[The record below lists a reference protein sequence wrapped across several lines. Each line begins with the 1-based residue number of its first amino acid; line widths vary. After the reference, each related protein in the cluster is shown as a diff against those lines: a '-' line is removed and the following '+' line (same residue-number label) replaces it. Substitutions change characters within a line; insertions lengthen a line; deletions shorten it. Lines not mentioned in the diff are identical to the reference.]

1 MTRTRHHD
9 AVIVGGGISGT
20 ALLFLLARYTDLE
33 RIALV
38 EKHATLASV
47 NSHGRNNSQTL
58 HMGDIETNYTLDKAR
73 KVQAA
78 ARLVTRYVHRF
89 APDDAILH
97 RYPKMVL
104 AVGEAQCA
112 RLAARFEEFSPAF
125 PRLEKLEAT
134 DIARIEPAV
143 MEGRREPVLALGM
156 EADECAADFQR
167 LAASF
172 ARQAQESGGRH
183 VTLHLDTR
191 VRAIR
196 EDGGGFRLDTSAGPL
211 AARSVVVSA
220 GGHSLLF
227 AQRMGHGQD
236 YACLPVAGSFYFA
249 PQVLRGKVYTVQ
261 NEKLPFAAIHGDPD
275 LLVPGKTRF
284 GPTALVLPVLERYN
298 PATAADFLRVFRL
311 DRDVLATLGGLLR
324 EPEIRA
330 YLLRNFLY
338 EVPGIRRP
346 LFAREVRRIVPG
358 LRARDL
364 RFARRVGGI
373 RPVMIDKRR
382 RRLHLGEAKVAP
394 GNGIIFN
401 MTPSPGATS
410 CLQNA
415 LGDLRAVADFLGAG
429 VDEAAL
435 RQELGDGG

>member
-1 MTRTRHHD
+1 MTSTRHYD
-9 AVIVGGGISGT
+9 VIIVGGGISGT
-20 ALLFLLARYTDLE
+20 ALLFLLARYSDVE

-38 EKHATLASV
+38 EKYPALASV

-73 KVQAA
+73 TVQAA
-78 ARLVTRYVHRF
+78 ARMVIRYVERF
-89 APDDAILH
+89 AAGEDILH

-104 AVGEAQCA
+104 AVGEAECA

-125 PRLEKLEAT
+125 PRLEKLEAA

-143 MEGRREPVLALGM
+143 MEKRCGPVLALGLA
-156 EADECAADFQR
+156 EDDCAANFQR
-167 LAASF
+167 LAESF
-172 ARQAQESGGRH
+172 ARQAQDTGGRH
-183 VTLHLDTR
+183 VDLHLDTR

-196 EDGGGFRLDTSAGPL
+196 ENDRGFRLDTSAGPL

-227 AQRMGHGQD
+227 AQRMGYGLE
-236 YACLPVAGSFYFA
+236 YACLPIAGSFYFA

-275 LLVPGKTRF
+275 ILVPGKTRF
-284 GPTALVLPVLERYN
+284 GPTALALPELERYN
-298 PATAADFLRVFRL
+298 LATVPDFLRVMRL

-330 YLLRNFLY
+330 YILRNFLY

-358 LRARDL
+358 IRARDL

-373 RPVMIDKRR
+373 RPVMIDKPR

-415 LGDLRAVADFLGAG
+415 LGDLRAVAGFLGAG

-435 RQELGDGG
+435 HQELGA